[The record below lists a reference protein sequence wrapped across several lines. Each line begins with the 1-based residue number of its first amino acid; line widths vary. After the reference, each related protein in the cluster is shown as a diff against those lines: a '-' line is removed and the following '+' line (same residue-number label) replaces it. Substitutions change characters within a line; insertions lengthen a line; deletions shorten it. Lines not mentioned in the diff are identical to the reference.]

1 MPRRKAIPQDPLPFD
16 TPDPAP
22 PAPLTPEPGPTES
35 QRPRRGR
42 PRKWASEADR
52 KRAYRQRLAAD
63 LAQPERLRR
72 ELRTERQ
79 RVARQD
85 LEIARLARDLAQSA
99 ATAAA
104 AEDRQVELESIIGN
118 LEAKVN
124 DWRSRARA
132 LAGRLHDERDQRH
145 QDEATALK
153 KQAAKPR
160 RKLPDLRLQSGWPPQ
175 PPRRRP
181 LL

>member
-1 MPRRKAIPQDPLPFD
+1 MPRRKAIPQDSLPFD
-16 TPDPAP
+16 TPDSGTPA
-22 PAPLTPEPGPTES
+22 AITPGPAATES

-63 LAQPERLRR
+63 LAEPERLRR

-79 RVARQD
+79 RAARKD
-85 LEIARLARDLAQSA
+85 LEIDRLTRDLAQTS
-99 ATAAA
+99 ATADAA
-104 AEDRQVELESIIGN
+104 KDRQVELESIIEN

-132 LAGRLHDERDQRH
+132 LANRLEDERDQRR
-145 QDEATALK
+145 QDDATALK
-153 KQAAKPR
+153 KAAAKPQR
-160 RKLPDLRLQSGWPPQ
+160 PLPDLRLQSGSPPP
-175 PPRRRP
+175 PPRQRP
-181 LL
+181 